1 MSVPGGHLRV
11 RGRASLNSIAHKV
24 LPTWNYTI
32 APTC

>member
-1 MSVPGGHLRV
+1 VKPSVQQM
-11 RGRASLNSIAHKV
+11 ASLNSIAHKV